1 MNMSDI
7 DKMREVLA
15 DYGMTLNDEG
25 FFILSDGKTISKLK
39 AMRVKHRVQVRYH
52 EKNVLYFS
60 GPFPQGLANFVETFW
75 YRKKIK

>member
-1 MNMSDI
+1 MTDI
-7 DKMREVLA
+7 DKMRGVLSY
-15 DYGMTLNDEG
+15 YGMTLNDEG

-39 AMRVKHRVQVRYH
+39 AMRVKHRVQVRYA

-75 YRKKIK
+75 YKERIK